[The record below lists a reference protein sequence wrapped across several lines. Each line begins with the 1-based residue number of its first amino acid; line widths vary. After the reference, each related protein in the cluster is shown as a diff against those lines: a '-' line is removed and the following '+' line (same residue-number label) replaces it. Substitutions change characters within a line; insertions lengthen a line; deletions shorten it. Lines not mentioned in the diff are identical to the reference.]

1 MDWVRMGRESSAWAQ
16 LCRRPEAWAAV
27 GQWRCWLCEAGIG
40 AGSVLVGSGAE
51 GGRDSQSR
59 KPSGKWCE
67 AMPAR
72 DGMRLREG
80 ACVGERGGGGGAAGA
95 AEVHGWLA
103 LESCGLALRD
113 DSGLE
118 GVFLEIRPSSR
129 LQLAY
134 WLQLPSLQKTKARVV
149 VKLHVV
155 AVKAAANTR
164 SDSSSPCWPRPELI
178 RQDSGPNLQKI
189 RLKIPACS

>member
-1 MDWVRMGRESSAWAQ
+1 ME
-16 LCRRPEAWAAV
+16 
-27 GQWRCWLCEAGIG
+27 QWRCWLCEAGIG
-40 AGSVLVGSGAE
+40 AGSVLVGALVCRRGAWFP
-51 GGRDSQSR
+51 QSR
-59 KPSGKWCE
+59 KP
-67 AMPAR
+67 AR
-72 DGMRLREG
+72 NGMRLREG